1 MSPFPFG
8 GMLRYQQLFARF
20 SWLAVCIAS
29 MLLHPARLTPC
40 PRSSNLNMSPRVIFM
55 LFFVVPI
62 LSYLYEYDYCKKNIN
77 IYILMDSAYIYIYV
91 YIYMTRYIV
100 ACYNTMHEFYIYIY
114 IWMSSLLTG
123 ESEGSLVKK
132 LGGWEEGKGC
142 GHQTVLRKL
151 WNLWKTDK
159 S

>member
-77 IYILMDSAYIYIYV
+77 IYILMDSAYIYIYDE
-91 YIYMTRYIV
+91 IYSCVLQYD
-100 ACYNTMHEFYIYIY
+100 AWNIYIY